1 MTFGAKFVLAIIS
14 IALAAIL
21 ISMLLPVFAIIGALT
36 VCWLIF
42 KLIDQDTETDELDEK
57 RPPNYGGLVQK
68 CCTHLTYS

>member
-36 VCWLIF
+36 VCWLFF
-42 KLIDQDTETDELDEK
+42 KLIDQDTETDEPDK
-57 RPPNYGGLVQK
+57 KGPPTKGG
-68 CCTHLTYS
+68 

>member
-1 MTFGAKFVLAIIS
+1 MTFGAKFVLAVIS

-42 KLIDQDTETDELDEK
+42 KLIDQDTETDEPDEK
-57 RPPNYGGLVQK
+57 GPPV
-68 CCTHLTYS
+68 